1 MMLSSPSPSTPP
13 RGTRQE
19 LPIQT
24 LRERPLPRFDRDE
37 VRRLAVLFRKRPLP
51 ATRRRT
57 A

>member
-24 LRERPLPRFDRDE
+24 LRERPLP
-37 VRRLAVLFRKRPLP
+37 ASI
-51 ATRRRT
+51 ATR
-57 A
+57 